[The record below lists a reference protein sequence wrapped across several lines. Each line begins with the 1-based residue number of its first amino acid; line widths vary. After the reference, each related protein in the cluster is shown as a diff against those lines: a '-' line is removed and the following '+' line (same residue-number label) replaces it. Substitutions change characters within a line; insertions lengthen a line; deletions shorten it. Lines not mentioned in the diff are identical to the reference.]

1 MSLFK
6 CSFLRVLAVV
16 AGSDDGL
23 TVVDEQDIDVLCDGR
38 STAASLS
45 HILLNLEQD
54 VTAVLEGWRRGVRLC
69 PPKSVLG
76 KVDIRGDMTVL
87 HGPRNIHTT
96 THVHRGTTDVKRLTR
111 LVGR

>member
-45 HILLNLEQD
+45 HILLNLEQN
-54 VTAVLEGWRRGVRLC
+54 VTAVLESWRRSVWLC

-76 KVDIRGDMTVL
+76 RVDIRGDMTVL
-87 HGPRNIHTT
+87 HGPRNIHTA
-96 THVHRGTTDVKRLTR
+96 THVHRGTTDIKRLTR